1 MQVNML
7 DAKNQLSKLVK
18 AAENGANIVIARD
31 GKPVARLVPYRTGGG
46 LRGLGALKGPKG
58 LKNIDA
64 AFTPEVDA
72 QVARLFLG
80 D

>member
-18 AAENGANIVIARD
+18 AANDGENVVIASN
-31 GKPVARLVPYRTGGG
+31 GKPVARLVPYAKGGG
-46 LRGLGALKGPKG
+46 LQGFGSLKGM
-58 LKNIDA
+58 KNIDA

-72 QVARLFLG
+72 EIAKMFLG

>member
-18 AAENGANIVIARD
+18 AANDGENVVIACN
-31 GKPVARLVPYRTGGG
+31 GKPVARLVPYATGGG
-46 LRGLGALKGPKG
+46 LTGRGFLKGM
-58 LKNIDA
+58 KNIDA

-72 QVARLFLG
+72 EIAKTFLG

>member
-18 AAENGANIVIARD
+18 AAERGANVVIARD
-31 GKPVARLVPYRTGGG
+31 GRPVVRLVPCHSGTGIKGWG
-46 LRGLGALKGPKG
+46 SLKGYK
-58 LKNIDA
+58 KVDE
-64 AFTPEVDA
+64 AFSVATDA
-72 QVARLFLG
+72 QVTKLLLG